1 MAKPNPFDEAARLEG
16 MSGVIL
22 DLAKSIYLQESSG
35 GKNTKTSN
43 AGAVG
48 GMQVMPATFKGL
60 ADKGWVNTDP
70 VHNARAGMRLIK
82 QLHTANGGDPSLT
95 AVGYYGGQGAVN
107 KARNGQAVSDPRNPN
122 APDTFRYSD
131 EVLSR
136 MPNNETYT
144 RLVRAGE
151 NLGSPGTPVTSSSP
165 AVAQPGALEI
175 PANIPAYHGIPDQ
188 WSNFG
193 RALPQTPV
201 TPEAL
206 QYGKQSALNTELQAS
221 PDTQAIPM
229 PSYGVDPRML
239 DQYMPKSNQPIMQA
253 FKGWGSPV

>member
-1 MAKPNPFDEAARLEG
+1 MAKPNPFDQAAQLEG
-16 MSGVIL
+16 MSGVML
-22 DLAKSIYLQESSG
+22 DLAKSIYFQESSG

-82 QLHTANGGDPSLT
+82 QLHAANGGDPSLT

-107 KARNGQAVSDPRNPN
+107 KARNGEAVSDPRNPN

-131 EVLSR
+131 EVLAR

-144 RLVRAGE
+144 RLVRAGGDP
-151 NLGSPGTPVTSSSP
+151 NAIVNTAKPSNV
-165 AVAQPGALEI
+165 VAQPPALDI

-193 RALPQTPV
+193 RALPQTPI
-201 TPEAL
+201 TPEVL
-206 QYGKQSALNTELQAS
+206 RYGKQSSLTPEPQ
-221 PDTQAIPM
+221 PQGETQAIPM
-229 PSYGVDPRML
+229 PSYEVDPRL
-239 DQYMPKSNQPIMQA
+239 FAQYMPKSNQPIMQA
-253 FKGWGSPV
+253 FTGWGSPV